1 MEQLPLKY
9 FEIVAKT
16 LNISKAAEQLFI
28 SQSSLSQT
36 IKRLETEVG
45 YPLFD
50 RNGKH
55 ITLNENGI
63 IFLNCVRQKI
73 GRASCRERV

>member
-1 MEQLPLKY
+1 MEQLQLKY

-36 IKRLETEVG
+36 IKRLETEVC
-45 YPLFD
+45 FWQA
-50 RNGKH
+50 
-55 ITLNENGI
+55 LNT
-63 IFLNCVRQKI
+63 
-73 GRASCRERV
+73 